1 MDRGSAIFNYTV
13 LIAVAALSSG
23 QPTGSQSYKW
33 RNLGSSA
40 SVNFYQARPVSGST
54 SNFYQARL
62 SSGSTSSLLKT
73 ESDKTFKLLT
83 ELAELGAKH
92 VVTAVAEMPNI
103 DPEKK
108 AQFEGVGLVGV
119 TPEETKRLNSLLREL
134 GELGADASSSLAKD
148 AEGLARRSG
157 LSGKKA
163 KQIAKFAKLVPL
175 LSGLADLGG
184 ETSSSEK
191 SSSTGSGLEIL
202 ETIGLD
208 LETGLAFLK
217 ENNLDIS
224 DGLRLLGGL
233 SGDDGGASLKS
244 LSSLSQLLGIGSLSL
259 GATGGASAIESVETP
274 ELKAQLD
281 ETNELLTELAQLG
294 ATYVIAAVAELPG
307 ISQEKRRSYKTVGV
321 VGQTEEARLKSLL
334 VELGE
339 LGAKASIG
347 AAEAGANVPG
357 LAKLA
362 KLVPIL
368 TGLADLASVS
378 DSADAEANLAA
389 TRNVFSSSSLNR
401 AAGNPYRQQSS
412 FSGFV
417 HPSANSKVLTP
428 ELKAQ
433 SEKTI
438 KLVTQLAEIGTK
450 YVVSAVADLPDAN
463 PEKRAL
469 FEEIGLVGITE
480 EEKADLNSLLL
491 ELGELGSDAS
501 IAVAEAA
508 ASVARTAGLSRKKSA
523 QIAKFAKLVPI
534 LRGLTDLAGDTTAD
548 SEADTSKPAAG
559 NDALELLDNIGLDL
573 ETGLDFLKKNNLDL
587 SDGLQLLDA
596 VIGDDTGSFS
606 LAGLG
611 SASQLLGV
619 GSLSLGATGGA
630 EAIKKVESPE
640 LRAKLDKTNKL
651 LTELAE
657 LGAVYVVSAASQL
670 PTISLEKRRRFKK
683 VGPVG
688 EKEKARLN
696 SILVELGEL
705 GSDVSVSLTKVGA
718 EVPGL
723 AKLAKLVPILTT
735 LAELAFVSDSDD
747 AQANRDATKNV
758 FSASSRSSARLTSG
772 GYYGGSNSHCKGH
785 PCIIHPM
792 REFSAVPRGFAN
804 PFKLRRSVQF

>member
-13 LIAVAALSSG
+13 LIAVASLSSG

-40 SVNFYQARPVSGST
+40 SVNFYQARPVSGS
-54 SNFYQARL
+54 S
-62 SSGSTSSLLKT
+62 SSLLKT

-92 VVTAVAEMPNI
+92 VVTAVAEMP
-103 DPEKK
+103 
-108 AQFEGVGLVGV
+108 
-119 TPEETKRLNSLLREL
+119 KRLNSLLREL

-184 ETSSSEK
+184 ETSASEK
-191 SSSTGSGLEIL
+191 SSSTGSGLENL

-233 SGDDGGASLKS
+233 SGNDGGASLKS

-274 ELKAQLD
+274 ELKAQLA

-321 VGQTEEARLKSLL
+321 VGRTEEVRLKSLL

-378 DSADAEANLAA
+378 VSADAEANLAA

-450 YVVSAVADLPDAN
+450 YVVSAVADLPDVS

-480 EEKADLNSLLL
+480 DEKANLNSLLL

-534 LRGLTDLAGDTTAD
+534 LKGLTDLAGDTTAD
-548 SEADTSKPAAG
+548 SDTPSSKPAAAG
-559 NDALELLDNIGLDL
+559 DDALELLDNIGLDL

-657 LGAVYVVSAASQL
+657 LGAVYVVSAASEL

-688 EKEKARLN
+688 KKEESRLN

-705 GSDVSVSLTKVGA
+705 GSDVSVSLTKV
-718 EVPGL
+718 
-723 AKLAKLVPILTT
+723 
-735 LAELAFVSDSDD
+735 D
-747 AQANRDATKNV
+747 
-758 FSASSRSSARLTSG
+758 
-772 GYYGGSNSHCKGH
+772 
-785 PCIIHPM
+785 
-792 REFSAVPRGFAN
+792 
-804 PFKLRRSVQF
+804 

>member
-1 MDRGSAIFNYTV
+1 MG
-13 LIAVAALSSG
+13 
-23 QPTGSQSYKW
+23 
-33 RNLGSSA
+33 
-40 SVNFYQARPVSGST
+40 
-54 SNFYQARL
+54 
-62 SSGSTSSLLKT
+62 
-73 ESDKTFKLLT
+73 
-83 ELAELGAKH
+83 
-92 VVTAVAEMPNI
+92 
-103 DPEKK
+103 
-108 AQFEGVGLVGV
+108 
-119 TPEETKRLNSLLREL
+119 
-134 GELGADASSSLAKD
+134 
-148 AEGLARRSG
+148 
-157 LSGKKA
+157 KA

-175 LSGLADLGG
+175 LSGLVDLGG
-184 ETSSSEK
+184 ETSASEK

-202 ETIGLD
+202 ENIGLD

-233 SGDDGGASLKS
+233 SGNDGGASLKS

-259 GATGGASAIESVETP
+259 GATGGASAIESDETP

-321 VGQTEEARLKSLL
+321 VGRTEEVRLKSLL

-401 AAGNPYRQQSS
+401 AAGNPYGQQSS

-417 HPSANSKVLTP
+417 HPSAKSKVLTP

-450 YVVSAVADLPDAN
+450 YVVSAVADLPDID

-480 EEKADLNSLLL
+480 EEKAALNSLLL

-534 LRGLTDLAGDTTAD
+534 LKGLTDLAGDTTAD
-548 SEADTSKPAAG
+548 SDTPSSKPAAG
-559 NDALELLDNIGLDL
+559 GDDALELLDNIGLDL
-573 ETGLDFLKKNNLDL
+573 ETGLDFLKKNNLDI

-657 LGAVYVVSAASQL
+657 LGAVYVVSAASEL
-670 PTISLEKRRRFKK
+670 PTISSQF
-683 VGPVG
+683 
-688 EKEKARLN
+688 RL
-696 SILVELGEL
+696 G
-705 GSDVSVSLTKVGA
+705 G
-718 EVPGL
+718 
-723 AKLAKLVPILTT
+723 
-735 LAELAFVSDSDD
+735 
-747 AQANRDATKNV
+747 
-758 FSASSRSSARLTSG
+758 SSRLRHRAG
-772 GYYGGSNSHCKGH
+772 GFYGGSNSHCKGH
-785 PCIIHPM
+785 PCIIHA
-792 REFSAVPRGFAN
+792 REGFSALPRGF
-804 PFKLRRSVQF
+804 PKLRRFVQF